1 MELGE
6 KLRNARKE
14 QGLSQEQAA
23 EALGVSRQTISN
35 WETGK
40 TYPDILSAIRM
51 SDLYSVS
58 MDRLLKEETP
68 VKQSYAEYLKES
80 TDTVKSQNRL
90 TKTILIAA
98 AALIWAA
105 AEAVIWLARG
115 GQTAANF
122 GMFFRWGLLPLTAL
136 AVSFA
141 AARCDYWGRGK
152 WWLVPAWAAA
162 FLLVPWTAYASGAA
176 EAAFTF
182 LWPGF
187 RGLPIGALCAL
198 IGLGLGTLL
207 RRRKL
212 SAAETA

>member
-14 QGLSQEQAA
+14 RGLSQEQAA

-40 TYPDILSAIRM
+40 TYPDILCAIRM

-80 TDTVKSQNRL
+80 ADTVKSQNRL

-105 AEAVIWLARG
+105 AEAVIWLVRG
-115 GQTAANF
+115 GQTAVQC
-122 GMFFRWGLLPLTAL
+122 GMLFRWGLLPAAAL
-136 AVSFA
+136 AISFA
-141 AARCDYWGRGK
+141 AAKCDFWGRGK
-152 WWLVPAWAAA
+152 WWLIPICALA
-162 FLLVPWTAYASGAA
+162 FLLVPWSSYVSGAA

-182 LWPGF
+182 QWPDF
-187 RGLPIGALCAL
+187 RGLPIGALSALAGLL
-198 IGLGLGTLL
+198 IGLAV
-207 RRRKL
+207 RRRKT
-212 SAAETA
+212 EE

>member
-14 QGLSQEQAA
+14 RGLSQEQAA

-40 TYPDILSAIRM
+40 TYPDILCAIRM
-51 SDLYSVS
+51 SDLYSV
-58 MDRLLKEETP
+58 
-68 VKQSYAEYLKES
+68 
-80 TDTVKSQNRL
+80 
-90 TKTILIAA
+90 
-98 AALIWAA
+98 
-105 AEAVIWLARG
+105 IWLSHSPA
-115 GQTAANF
+115 AANF

-162 FLLVPWTAYASGAA
+162 FLLVPWTSYASGAA

-207 RRRKL
+207 RRRKP
-212 SAAETA
+212 SAAETV